1 MIKKQT
7 INEIYLGN
15 GILIQQ
21 YIFYC
26 TTNNTILGGVLEAID
41 SQGHTFNVHSTS
53 NVETLVLQLSYF
65 IDDTIRIYCEET
77 QKEDDKCDGLSP
89 SECEHFITSNVETLV
104 LQLSYFIDDT
114 IRIYCEETQKEDD
127 KCDGLSPSECE
138 HFINWNKSK
147 EEEEEREEKDIAA
160 NRPDP
165 YHADRAAWLAGLG
178 EGTVLL

>member
-89 SECEHFITSNVETLV
+89 SECEHFI
-104 LQLSYFIDDT
+104 
-114 IRIYCEETQKEDD
+114 
-127 KCDGLSPSECE
+127 
-138 HFINWNKSK
+138 NWNKSK
-147 EEEEEREEKDIAA
+147 EEEEEEREEKNIAA

>member
-41 SQGHTFNVHSTS
+41 SQGHTFNVYSTS

-77 QKEDDKCDGLSP
+77 QKEDDNY
-89 SECEHFITSNVETLV
+89 T
-104 LQLSYFIDDT
+104 
-114 IRIYCEETQKEDD
+114 
-127 KCDGLSPSECE
+127 GLSPSECE
-138 HFINWNKSK
+138 HFINWSKSK
-147 EEEEEREEKDIAA
+147 EEDKDIAA

-165 YHADRAAWLAGLG
+165 YYADRAACLAGLG

>member
-41 SQGHTFNVHSTS
+41 SQGLTFNVYSTS

-65 IDDTIRIYCEET
+65 IDDTMRIYYEET
-77 QKEDDKCDGLSP
+77 QKEDDKC
-89 SECEHFITSNVETLV
+89 N
-104 LQLSYFIDDT
+104 
-114 IRIYCEETQKEDD
+114 R
-127 KCDGLSPSECE
+127 LSPSECE
-138 HFINWNKSK
+138 HFINWSKSK
-147 EEEEEREEKDIAA
+147 EEEDKDIAA

-165 YHADRAAWLAGLG
+165 YYADRAACLADLG

>member
-21 YIFYC
+21 YIFYS
-26 TTNNTILGGVLEAID
+26 TVDNTVLGGVLEAID
-41 SQGHTFNVHSTS
+41 SQGLTFNVYSTS

-77 QKEDDKCDGLSP
+77 QKENDNY
-89 SECEHFITSNVETLV
+89 T
-104 LQLSYFIDDT
+104 
-114 IRIYCEETQKEDD
+114 
-127 KCDGLSPSECE
+127 GLSPSECE
-138 HFINWNKSK
+138 HFINWSKSK
-147 EEEEEREEKDIAA
+147 EEEDKDIAA

-165 YHADRAAWLAGLG
+165 YHADMAACLADLG
-178 EGTVLL
+178 EGTLLL

>member
-21 YIFYC
+21 YIFYS
-26 TTNNTILGGVLEAID
+26 TVDNTILGGVLEAID
-41 SQGHTFNVHSTS
+41 SQGHTFNVYSTS

-77 QKEDDKCDGLSP
+77 QKEEDKYD
-89 SECEHFITSNVETLV
+89 
-104 LQLSYFIDDT
+104 
-114 IRIYCEETQKEDD
+114 R
-127 KCDGLSPSECE
+127 LSPSECE
-138 HFINWNKSK
+138 HFINWSKSK
-147 EEEEEREEKDIAA
+147 EEEDKDIAA

-165 YHADRAAWLAGLG
+165 YHADRAACLAGLG
-178 EGTVLL
+178 EGTLLL

>member
-21 YIFYC
+21 YIFYS
-26 TTNNTILGGVLEAID
+26 TVDNTVLGGVLEAID
-41 SQGHTFNVHSTS
+41 SQGLTFNVYSTS

-77 QKEDDKCDGLSP
+77 QKENDNYTGLSP
-89 SECEHFITSNVETLV
+89 SE
-104 LQLSYFIDDT
+104 
-114 IRIYCEETQKEDD
+114 R
-127 KCDGLSPSECE
+127 E
-138 HFINWNKSK
+138 HFINWGKSK
-147 EEEEEREEKDIAA
+147 EEEEEKEREEKDIAA

-165 YHADRAAWLAGLG
+165 YHADMAACLADLG
-178 EGTVLL
+178 EGTLLL

>member
-41 SQGHTFNVHSTS
+41 SQGHTFNVYSTS

-77 QKEDDKCDGLSP
+77 QKENDNYTGLSP
-89 SECEHFITSNVETLV
+89 SE
-104 LQLSYFIDDT
+104 
-114 IRIYCEETQKEDD
+114 R
-127 KCDGLSPSECE
+127 E
-138 HFINWNKSK
+138 HFINWSKSK
-147 EEEEEREEKDIAA
+147 EEEEKEREEKDIATKTH
-160 NRPDP
+160 DL
-165 YHADRAAWLAGLG
+165 YHADRAAWLASLDDRA
-178 EGTVLL
+178 VLL

>member
-41 SQGHTFNVHSTS
+41 SQGHTFNVYSTS

-65 IDDTIRIYCEET
+65 IDDTMRIYYEET
-77 QKEDDKCDGLSP
+77 QKEDDK
-89 SECEHFITSNVETLV
+89 SN
-104 LQLSYFIDDT
+104 
-114 IRIYCEETQKEDD
+114 R
-127 KCDGLSPSECE
+127 LSPSECE
-138 HFINWNKSK
+138 HFINWSKSK
-147 EEEEEREEKDIAA
+147 EEEEKEREEKDIAA

-165 YHADRAAWLAGLG
+165 YHADRAACLADLG

>member
-41 SQGHTFNVHSTS
+41 SQGLTFNVYSTS

-65 IDDTIRIYCEET
+65 IDDTMRIYYEET
-77 QKEDDKCDGLSP
+77 QKEDDKC
-89 SECEHFITSNVETLV
+89 N
-104 LQLSYFIDDT
+104 
-114 IRIYCEETQKEDD
+114 R
-127 KCDGLSPSECE
+127 LSPSECE
-138 HFINWNKSK
+138 HFINWSKSK
-147 EEEEEREEKDIAA
+147 EEEDKDIAA
-160 NRPDP
+160 NRPNLC
-165 YHADRAAWLAGLG
+165 YADMADCLAGLG
-178 EGTVLL
+178 EGTLLL

>member
-41 SQGHTFNVHSTS
+41 SQGHTFNVYSTS

-65 IDDTIRIYCEET
+65 IDDTMRIYYEET
-77 QKEDDKCDGLSP
+77 QKEDDKC
-89 SECEHFITSNVETLV
+89 N
-104 LQLSYFIDDT
+104 
-114 IRIYCEETQKEDD
+114 R
-127 KCDGLSPSECE
+127 LSPSECE
-138 HFINWNKSK
+138 HFINWGKSK
-147 EEEEEREEKDIAA
+147 EEEDKDIAA

-165 YHADRAAWLAGLG
+165 YHADMAACLADLG

>member
-21 YIFYC
+21 YIFYS
-26 TTNNTILGGVLEAID
+26 TVDNTVLGGVLEAID
-41 SQGHTFNVHSTS
+41 SQGLTFNVYSTS

-65 IDDTIRIYCEET
+65 IDDTMRIYYEET
-77 QKEDDKCDGLSP
+77 QKEDDKC
-89 SECEHFITSNVETLV
+89 N
-104 LQLSYFIDDT
+104 
-114 IRIYCEETQKEDD
+114 R
-127 KCDGLSPSECE
+127 LSPSECE
-138 HFINWNKSK
+138 HFINWSKSK

-165 YHADRAAWLAGLG
+165 YHADRAACLAGLG
-178 EGTVLL
+178 EGTLLL

>member
-21 YIFYC
+21 YIFYS
-26 TTNNTILGGVLEAID
+26 TVDNTVLGGVLEAID
-41 SQGHTFNVHSTS
+41 SQGLTFNVYSTS

-77 QKEDDKCDGLSP
+77 QEKEDDNYTGLSP
-89 SECEHFITSNVETLV
+89 SE
-104 LQLSYFIDDT
+104 
-114 IRIYCEETQKEDD
+114 R
-127 KCDGLSPSECE
+127 E
-138 HFINWNKSK
+138 HFINWGKSK
-147 EEEEEREEKDIAA
+147 EEEEDKDIAA

-165 YHADRAAWLAGLG
+165 YHADRAACLAGLG
-178 EGTVLL
+178 EGTLLL

>member
-26 TTNNTILGGVLEAID
+26 ATNNTILGGVLEAID
-41 SQGHTFNVHSTS
+41 SQGHTFNVYSTS

-65 IDDTIRIYCEET
+65 IDDTMRIYYEET
-77 QKEDDKCDGLSP
+77 QKEDDKC
-89 SECEHFITSNVETLV
+89 N
-104 LQLSYFIDDT
+104 
-114 IRIYCEETQKEDD
+114 R
-127 KCDGLSPSECE
+127 LSPSECE
-138 HFINWNKSK
+138 HFINWSKSK
-147 EEEEEREEKDIAA
+147 EEEEEDKDIAA

-165 YHADRAAWLAGLG
+165 YYADRAACLADLG

>member
-41 SQGHTFNVHSTS
+41 SQGLTFNVYSTS

-65 IDDTIRIYCEET
+65 IDDTMRIYYEET
-77 QKEDDKCDGLSP
+77 QKEDDKC
-89 SECEHFITSNVETLV
+89 N
-104 LQLSYFIDDT
+104 
-114 IRIYCEETQKEDD
+114 R
-127 KCDGLSPSECE
+127 LSPSECE
-138 HFINWNKSK
+138 HFINWSKSK
-147 EEEEEREEKDIAA
+147 EEDKDIAA

-165 YHADRAAWLAGLG
+165 YYADRAACLADLG

>member
-21 YIFYC
+21 YVFYC

-41 SQGHTFNVHSTS
+41 SQGHTFNVYSTS

-65 IDDTIRIYCEET
+65 IDDTIRIYFEET
-77 QKEDDKCDGLSP
+77 QKEDDKCDRLSP
-89 SECEHFITSNVETLV
+89 SEREHFIDWS
-104 LQLSYFIDDT
+104 
-114 IRIYCEETQKEDD
+114 
-127 KCDGLSPSECE
+127 
-138 HFINWNKSK
+138 KSK
-147 EEEEEREEKDIAA
+147 EEEDKDIAA

-165 YHADRAAWLAGLG
+165 YYADRAACLAGLG
-178 EGTVLL
+178 EGTALL

>member
-41 SQGHTFNVHSTS
+41 SQGHTFNVYSTS

-65 IDDTIRIYCEET
+65 IDDTMRIYYEET
-77 QKEDDKCDGLSP
+77 QNEDDKCNRLS
-89 SECEHFITSNVETLV
+89 L
-104 LQLSYFIDDT
+104 
-114 IRIYCEETQKEDD
+114 
-127 KCDGLSPSECE
+127 SECE
-138 HFINWNKSK
+138 HFINWGKSK
-147 EEEEEREEKDIAA
+147 EEEEEKEREEKDIAA

-165 YHADRAAWLAGLG
+165 YHADRAACLADLG
-178 EGTVLL
+178 DGAVLL

>member
-41 SQGHTFNVHSTS
+41 SQGHTFNVYSTS

-65 IDDTIRIYCEET
+65 IDDTIRIYFEET
-77 QKEDDKCDGLSP
+77 QKEDDKCDRLSP
-89 SECEHFITSNVETLV
+89 SEREHFIDWS
-104 LQLSYFIDDT
+104 
-114 IRIYCEETQKEDD
+114 
-127 KCDGLSPSECE
+127 
-138 HFINWNKSK
+138 KSK
-147 EEEEEREEKDIAA
+147 EEEEEKDIAA

-165 YHADRAAWLAGLG
+165 YYADRAACLADLG
-178 EGTVLL
+178 EGTALL